1 MNAIDIVQ
9 DELYRHLSP
18 LKGEFERKDAKGLAP
33 MFQRGLQI
41 RVQQT
46 VLSGKKKVPPRVTF
60 VSLLDIFRFGHF
72 FYFTTLELE

>member
-1 MNAIDIVQ
+1 MNASDIVQ

-33 MFQRGLQI
+33 MAGGVFQRGLQI

-46 VLSGKKKVPPRVTF
+46 VLFGVKKKKKST
-60 VSLLDIFRFGHF
+60 SESNFRFVARHISIWTF
-72 FYFTTLELE
+72 FI